1 MPNDNLFNEK
11 QILQQLS
18 QGSEIAFEKIYN
30 FYSQRLYCKVLRL
43 LKSEVIA
50 EEILQ
55 DVFLI
60 IWDNRS
66 KLNPDKSFC
75 SYLFCIATNKC
86 YDYYRR
92 IIRDKKLLRK
102 LNQSP
107 GYSDTIEE
115 SVINKE
121 SSGILY
127 HAIELLPPKRK
138 LIFRLCKV
146 EGKTYEEV
154 SLQLGIS
161 PSTISDHIVK
171 ANHFIK
177 TQIIKEG
184 HYAIDDFFVQK

>member
-1 MPNDNLFNEK
+1 MLIDNSFNEK
-11 QILQQLS
+11 QILHQLS

-30 FYSQRLYCKVLRL
+30 FYSQRLYCKLLKL

-66 KLNPDKSFC
+66 NLNPEKSFC

-92 IIRDKKLLRK
+92 IKRDKKLLRK
-102 LNQSP
+102 LNQLS
-107 GYSDTIEE
+107 GYSDTVEKGF
-115 SVINKE
+115 INKE
-121 SSGILY
+121 SAGMLY

-138 LIFRLCKV
+138 LIFKLCKV
-146 EGKTYEEV
+146 ECKPYAEV
-154 SLQLGIS
+154 SRQLGIS
-161 PSTISDHIVK
+161 LSTISDHIVK

-177 TQIIKEG
+177 AQIIKG
-184 HYAIDDFFVQK
+184 YHYKIDDFFV